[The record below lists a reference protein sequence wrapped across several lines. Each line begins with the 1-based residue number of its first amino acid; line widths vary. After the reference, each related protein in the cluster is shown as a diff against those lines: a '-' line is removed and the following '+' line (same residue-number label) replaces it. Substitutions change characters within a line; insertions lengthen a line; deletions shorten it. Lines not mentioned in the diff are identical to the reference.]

1 MNNKGL
7 ETKELL
13 NQTDWILIKPENGF
27 YPRLRIHF
35 KTKLEVTVVLIAV
48 FFLQTFSEQELI
60 EAAKMNYEEVAEL
73 ENFLNQPFISNPSE
87 SQSSMEIDAS
97 QVVPDPNGSQS
108 FNGDP
113 SQLLPSDLAFGE
125 GQTKVRSSSMSSW
138 QSCSSLTSGYGS
150 DQDTLAGSP
159 LYVDNPPLSPDR
171 TLVNLDVLE
180 TLGPTG

>member
-1 MNNKGL
+1 M
-7 ETKELL
+7 
-13 NQTDWILIKPENGF
+13 
-27 YPRLRIHF
+27 
-35 KTKLEVTVVLIAV
+35 TVVLIAV

-73 ENFLNQPFISNPSE
+73 ENFLNQGFISNPSE
-87 SQSSMEIDAS
+87 SPSSMEIDAS

-138 QSCSSLTSGYGS
+138 KSCSSLTSGYGS

-159 LYVDNPPLSPDR
+159 LYVDNPPFSPDSPDR

>member
-1 MNNKGL
+1 MIEYWLSLKTDFTYNWEYTVKLNWRWL
-7 ETKELL
+7 WLWLL
-13 NQTDWILIKPENGF
+13 S
-27 YPRLRIHF
+27 
-35 KTKLEVTVVLIAV
+35 

-73 ENFLNQPFISNPSE
+73 ENFLNQALISSPSE

-138 QSCSSLTSGYGS
+138 KSCSSLTSGYGS

-171 TLVNLDVLE
+171 TLVDMDDVLQ